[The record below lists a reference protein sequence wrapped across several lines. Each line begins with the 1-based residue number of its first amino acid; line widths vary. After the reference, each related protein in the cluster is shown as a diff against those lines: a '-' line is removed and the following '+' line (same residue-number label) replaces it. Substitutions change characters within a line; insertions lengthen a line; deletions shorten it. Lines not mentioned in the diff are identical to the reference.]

1 MFKTKN
7 KTFIV
12 PASKEAL
19 ANSHKLTVNNYF
31 TGEPG
36 QAFEKAAKKIKEDYQ
51 QRRNVRTLNES

>member
-1 MFKTKN
+1 MFKNKD

-36 QAFEKAAKKIKEDYQ
+36 QAFEKQPKKLKRITSKED
-51 QRRNVRTLNES
+51 VLGH